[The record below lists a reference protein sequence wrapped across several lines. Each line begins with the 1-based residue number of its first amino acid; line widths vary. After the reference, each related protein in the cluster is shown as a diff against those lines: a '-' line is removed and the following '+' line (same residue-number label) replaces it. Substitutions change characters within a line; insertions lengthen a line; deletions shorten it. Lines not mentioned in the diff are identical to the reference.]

1 MKTLKI
7 YLVFVISIFSV
18 AGCSCSYARRIA
30 NNVDKD
36 TINIMP
42 FPAKENDTYLLKN
55 DLDLKGKAYLMPKGV
70 TIKLQNCVIQN
81 GILIGQNTK
90 IEGNMPF
97 LDKVT
102 IKGSWNV
109 PEISTK
115 MFKDLNYDN
124 SLRDVMALCNPE
136 VNNKVVIESGVYY
149 VSVEKNEGVGIR
161 VSDNTNLTLNGTIIM
176 KPNQYSNYDVL
187 FINGKNITLSGNGV
201 ICGDKEY
208 HLGQSGEW
216 GMGIEIGQAKNVTID
231 GINVKD
237 CWGDCIYIGD
247 KSKNILIRN
256 CNLTNGRRQGVSI
269 TSADRVRI
277 SNCVISNV
285 AGTDPQFAIDV
296 EPNKGQTVANI
307 SIKNVKSINCVGGFL
322 VTGIA
327 PNSKIRNISFSECE
341 VKGATVKYP
350 VVLMNAETISVNNSI
365 VDSNSE
371 FSMLIQNI
379 NSFKAQDNVFRAKGK
394 NHLNRIN
401 SKKLEINNNEYIIK
415 K

>member
-1 MKTLKI
+1 MKTLKKSLI
-7 YLVFVISIFSV
+7 FIISIFSFV
-18 AGCSCSYARRIA
+18 ACSCSNVKNIA
-30 NNVDKD
+30 IHVEKD
-36 TINIMP
+36 TIDLIP
-42 FPAKENDTYLLKN
+42 FPVKENDTYILNN
-55 DLDLKGKAYLMPKGV
+55 DFDLNGKTYLMPKGV
-70 TIKLQNCVIQN
+70 TIILQNGVMKN

-90 IEGNMPF
+90 IEGNLPF
-97 LDKVT
+97 LDMVT
-102 IKGSWNV
+102 IQGDWIV
-109 PEISTK
+109 PIISSK
-115 MFKDLNYDN
+115 MFKNLSYDN
-124 SLRDVMALCNPE
+124 SLRDVMALCNPA
-136 VNNKVVIESGVYY
+136 VSNKVVIENGVYY

-176 KPNQYSNYDVL
+176 RPNQYSNYDVF
-187 FINGKNITLSGNGV
+187 FINGKNVTLDGKGV

-208 HLGQSGEW
+208 HQGKSGEW

-231 GINVKD
+231 GITVKD

-247 KSKNILIRN
+247 KSKNITIRN
-256 CNLTNGRRQGVSI
+256 CNLSNGRRQGVSI
-269 TSADRVRI
+269 TSADHVWI

-327 PNSKIRNISFSECE
+327 QNSKIRNISFSECE

-350 VVLMNAETISVNNSI
+350 VVLMNAEAISFDNSS

-371 FSMLIQNI
+371 YSMLIQNI
-379 NSFKAQDNVFRAKGK
+379 KSFKAQDNVFRARGK
-394 NHLNRIN
+394 KHLNRIN
-401 SKKLEINNNEYIIK
+401 SKKLEINNNEFIIK
-415 K
+415 